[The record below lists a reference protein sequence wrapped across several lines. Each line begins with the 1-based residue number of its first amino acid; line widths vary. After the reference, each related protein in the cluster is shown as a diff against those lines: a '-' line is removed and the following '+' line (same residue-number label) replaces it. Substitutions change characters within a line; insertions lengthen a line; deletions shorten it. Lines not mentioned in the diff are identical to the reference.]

1 MIMITSSLLCVQ
13 PEKLLYYLCKD
24 ALHMSTYS
32 EDDVRRA
39 AEIREWLVKQISDR
53 QDEIEKLRTTLS
65 LVDNLLKHGSFKAAS
80 ALSTSYTLS
89 PIAQS
94 TNVSGNISTQT
105 NQQRDVTRSD
115 IAQNALPS
123 QQRTDEMEFRESRS
137 LKRLKDNLL
146 LAHVEISGSTVEISP
161 AEGINLNINTPP
173 FKSFFLN
180 RILEGMKTKDIEK
193 VNNGQ
198 IKESE
203 LLNYQIDEDNNGLIK
218 RIIINNYR
226 ENDRLNEIF
235 NTSAWVFT
243 RMVEKAGR

>member
-1 MIMITSSLLCVQ
+1 MQS
-13 PEKLLYYLCKD
+13 EKLLYYLCKD
-24 ALHMSTYS
+24 GLHMSTYS

-53 QDEIEKLRTTLS
+53 QDEIEKLRITLS

-94 TNVSGNISTQT
+94 TNISGKISTHT
-105 NQQRDVTRSD
+105 NQQRDATING
-115 IAQNALPS
+115 IAENAVPS
-123 QQRTDEMEFRESRS
+123 QQRTEEMEFRESRS
-137 LKRLKDNLL
+137 LKRVKDNLL
-146 LAHVEISGSTVEISP
+146 LAHVEISRSNVEISP
-161 AEGINLNINTPP
+161 AEGINLNVNTPP

-193 VNNGQ
+193 VSNGQ
-198 IKESE
+198 IKESD
-203 LLNYQIDEDNNGLIK
+203 LLNYQIEEDNNGLIK

-226 ENDRLNEIF
+226 DNDRLNEIF

-243 RMVEKAGR
+243 RMIEKVGR

>member
-1 MIMITSSLLCVQ
+1 MFNEHNYHHYMQS
-13 PEKLLYYLCKD
+13 EKLLYYLCKD
-24 ALHMSTYS
+24 GLHMSTYS

-39 AEIREWLVKQISDR
+39 ADIREWLVKQISDK

-94 TNVSGNISTQT
+94 TNISGKIS
-105 NQQRDVTRSD
+105 NQQRDATRND
-115 IAQNALPS
+115 IAENALHR
-123 QQRTDEMEFRESRS
+123 QQQTEEMEFRESRS

-146 LAHVEISGSTVEISP
+146 LAHVEISRSTVEISP
-161 AEGINLNINTPP
+161 AEGINLNVNTPP

-180 RILEGMKTKDIEK
+180 RILEGMKTKDTEK

-203 LLNYQIDEDNNGLIK
+203 LLNYQIEEDNNGLIK

-226 ENDRLNEIF
+226 DNVRLNEIF

-243 RMVEKAGR
+243 RMIEKVGR

>member
-1 MIMITSSLLCVQ
+1 MSS
-13 PEKLLYYLCKD
+13 
-24 ALHMSTYS
+24 YS

-39 AEIREWLVKQISDR
+39 AEIREWLVKQISDKE
-53 QDEIEKLRTTLS
+53 DETEKLRVTLS

-80 ALSTSYTLS
+80 ALSSPYTLS

-94 TNVSGNISTQT
+94 ANISGKTSTTHT
-105 NQQRDVTRSD
+105 NQQRRDAARND
-115 IAQNALPS
+115 NAENVLPG
-123 QQRTDEMEFRESRS
+123 QQQTEQVEYRESRS

-146 LAHVEISGSTVEISP
+146 LAHVEISRSTVEISP
-161 AEGINLNINTPP
+161 AEGINLNVNTPP

-180 RILEGMKTKDIEK
+180 RILEGMKTKDTEK

-203 LLNYQIDEDNNGLIK
+203 LLNYQIEEDNNGLIK

-226 ENDRLNEIF
+226 DNERLNEIF

-243 RMVEKAGR
+243 RMIEKVGR

>member
-1 MIMITSSLLCVQ
+1 
-13 PEKLLYYLCKD
+13 
-24 ALHMSTYS
+24 MSTYS

-39 AEIREWLVKQISDR
+39 ADIREWLVKQISDK

-94 TNVSGNISTQT
+94 TNISGKIS
-105 NQQRDVTRSD
+105 NQQRDATRND
-115 IAQNALPS
+115 IAENALHR
-123 QQRTDEMEFRESRS
+123 QQQTEEMEFRESRS

-146 LAHVEISGSTVEISP
+146 LAHVEISRSTVEISP
-161 AEGINLNINTPP
+161 AEGINLNVNTPP

-180 RILEGMKTKDIEK
+180 RILEGMKTKDTEK

-203 LLNYQIDEDNNGLIK
+203 LLNYQIEEDNNGLIK

-226 ENDRLNEIF
+226 DNERLNEIF

-243 RMVEKAGR
+243 RMIEKVGR